1 VANALLRKLFTR
13 SRPLLGEQPTD
24 YESLKDSGAG
34 GLAAEYEKIIEVQ
47 MRRMGISDGCAS
59 VEVRNTGQDAAGRDI
74 FVGLVRL
81 GGWERKSALRLLLG
95 LPMLDTKVRRTIEGL
110 WLGEVS
116 SYGGLWLHAGGQL
129 NEASAVTELRQL
141 MMSLTGP
148 RASPAR
154 R

>member
-1 VANALLRKLFTR
+1 MANALLRKLFTR

-24 YESLKDSGAG
+24 YESMKDSGPV
-34 GLAAEYEKIIEVQ
+34 GLAAEYEKIIQVQ
-47 MRRMGISDGCAS
+47 MKRMGISESCAS
-59 VEVRNTGQDAAGRDI
+59 IEVRNTGQDAGGRDI

-81 GGWERKSALRLLLG
+81 GGWERKSVLRLLLG

-129 NEASAVTELRQL
+129 NESDAVTELRQL

-148 RASPAR
+148 RSTAAR